1 VHAGAGLA
9 RSLKT
14 SLHCETV
21 VRGMAVVAGELYV
34 LRVGAS
40 GCCSA
45 AADVAVYETRLW
57 TLERRLSVPGLRA
70 ACDLAASPPPTAPR
84 LYIADR
90 GADLVHKVTR
100 HCCNNDDT

>member
-1 VHAGAGLA
+1 
-9 RSLKT
+9 
-14 SLHCETV
+14 
-21 VRGMAVVAGELYV
+21 MAVVAGELYV

-40 GCCSA
+40 GCCSP
-45 AADVAVYETRLW
+45 AADVAVYETRCW

>member
-1 VHAGAGLA
+1 VRAGAGLA

-21 VRGMAVVAGELYV
+21 VRGMAVVAGQLYV

-45 AADVAVYETRLW
+45 PADVAVYETRRW